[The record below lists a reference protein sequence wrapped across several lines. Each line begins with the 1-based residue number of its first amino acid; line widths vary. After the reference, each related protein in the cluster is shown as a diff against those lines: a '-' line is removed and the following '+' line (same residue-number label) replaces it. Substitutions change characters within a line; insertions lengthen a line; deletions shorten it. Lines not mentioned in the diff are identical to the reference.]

1 MLTTPSVVAIGT
13 RLFPKCGLEAL
24 GEMGRKAKAKAE
36 PSAAVFKK
44 IKAAAEAAAHVDT
57 LNGGASVNAALQS
70 HLSLCD
76 QKILDSYG
84 LGLVSGS
91 PTASSGTPAYNANA
105 ATAALGRGDPYTA
118 SCPLFWLKLGYELQ
132 PAVPRYQSRIT
143 ALQEHFFSE
152 PEYFPD
158 PVKVFVNRGELPHE
172 MKGNLRACDPP
183 EMRDALRQAVAN
195 AVESGAP
202 NSVLNKWHEVL
213 MSVVFH
219 FEAWPRSRYF
229 DSS

>member
-1 MLTTPSVVAIGT
+1 
-13 RLFPKCGLEAL
+13 
-24 GEMGRKAKAKAE
+24 MGRKPKAKAE
-36 PSAAVFKK
+36 PVVAVFKK
-44 IKAAAEAAAHVDT
+44 IKAAAKAAAHVD
-57 LNGGASVNAALQS
+57 GGASVNAVLQS
-70 HLSLCD
+70 HLASCD
-76 QKILDSYG
+76 EKIIDSFG

-91 PTASSGTPAYNANA
+91 PTASSGTPVYNANA

-118 SCPLFWLKLGYELQ
+118 SCPLFWLKLSYELQ

-143 ALQEHFFSE
+143 ALQEHFFAE

-158 PVKVFVNRGELPHE
+158 PVKVFVNSGELPHE

-183 EMRDALRQAVAN
+183 EMRDALRQAVAK

-219 FEAWPRSRYF
+219 FEAWSQANKIF
-229 DSS
+229 